1 VRDGRLTQRSLE
13 GRLVVYLANE
23 PRQADQQFQQR
34 QQLLRQIPVPQQG
47 LPEGC
52 STTEVIEIL
61 RALVLSPKASP
72 EELARQLTARGLRI
86 TPGQVSQVTTHY
98 ALKKKRRH

>member
-1 VRDGRLTQRSLE
+1 
-13 GRLVVYLANE
+13 
-23 PRQADQQFQQR
+23 
-34 QQLLRQIPVPQQG
+34 

-72 EELARQLTARGLRI
+72 EELARQLTARGLHI
-86 TPGQVSQVTTHY
+86 TPDQVSQVTAHY
-98 ALKKKRRH
+98 ALKKKRRR

>member
-1 VRDGRLTQRSLE
+1 
-13 GRLVVYLANE
+13 LASD
-23 PRQADQQFQQR
+23 PGQADQQFLQR
-34 QQLLRQIPVPQQG
+34 QQLLKERPAPEQG

-72 EELARQLTARGLRI
+72 EEVARQLTARGLRI
-86 TPGQVSQVTTHY
+86 APSQVSQVTTHY
-98 ALKKKRRH
+98 ALKKKRRR